1 MSTLF
6 HTNSAK
12 INSMSPDD
20 TEYTQIITHIAKCP
34 KRLWY
39 TGSIPAKRK
48 ISLAIVGT
56 RQPTTYGQEMAYKL
70 SYDLAR
76 QGVVIISGL
85 ALGIDCIAHQAAL
98 DAGGTTIAILPTSL
112 DNIHPR
118 TNQKLAEQI
127 VDQGGALITE
137 YPPGSNVY
145 KGNFLE
151 RNRIVSGLGDGLLII
166 EASSR
171 SGTLATANFA
181 LDQGKTV
188 MAVPGNANSTASV
201 GCNNLLKLGA
211 TVVTEMSDVL
221 QELGL
226 QPPTATEQTVL
237 PLIHASSAEQQ
248 TILQLIADGVQ
259 DGEDLQLQ
267 SQLEPSLF
275 SQTLTMLEIE
285 NKIHPRGANQ
295 WTL

>member
-6 HTNSAK
+6 HTNPSK
-12 INSMSPDD
+12 INSITPDD
-20 TEYTQIITHIAKCP
+20 NEYTQIIVHIAKCP

-39 TGSIPAKRK
+39 IGTLPTQRK
-48 ISLAIVGT
+48 VSLAIVGT
-56 RQPTTYGQEMAYKL
+56 RGPTTYGQEMAYKL

-76 QGVVIISGL
+76 QGVIIISGL

-98 DAGGTTIAILPTSL
+98 DAGGITIAVLPTSL

-118 TNQKLAEQI
+118 TNQKLAEDI
-127 VDQGGALITE
+127 ISKGGALITE
-137 YPPGSNVY
+137 YPSGSKIY

-151 RNRIVSGLGDGLLII
+151 RNRIVSGLSDGLLII

-171 SGTLATANFA
+171 SGTLATTNFA
-181 LDQGKTV
+181 LDQGKSV
-188 MAVPGNANSTASV
+188 MAVPGNANSLTSV
-201 GCNNLLKLGA
+201 GCNNLLKFGA
-211 TVVTEMSDVL
+211 TVVTEVSDVL

-226 QPPTATEQTVL
+226 QESTVAEQPII
-237 PLIHASSAEQQ
+237 PLIQASSAEQQ
-248 TILQLIADGVQ
+248 SILQLILDGVH
-259 DGEDLQLQ
+259 DGEDLQIQ

-275 SQTLTMLEIE
+275 NQTLTMLEIE

-295 WTL
+295 WSL